1 MPIVN
6 LYLKNDDVLLSPIV
20 GASVGIYT
28 TGAIFVTSGI
38 TDGAGLVSFSLPVA
52 QYRVYVYKQGVSLIQ
67 PQILDVVSA
76 TTITYNLS
84 AHEKMLPETL
94 DPELVRVS
102 GYINDSSGAFK
113 KELTLT
119 FFHEYTQLNGNTII
133 SSTPVTVM
141 SDKKG
146 YFEFDLYRNMVYC
159 TPYLTE
165 RPLYKVITPD
175 RSSIKL
181 TELLFQVPVL
191 LTTPSLSYAI
201 TVNNTIQIPYTLTW
215 SDYVNNRG
223 YKSSWAELIWSS
235 NNANISV
242 AVTTENIEI
251 TGLQPGVAT
260 FTFDRNFL
268 NDLVWKNPPPFVS
281 PTLTITVT

>member
-6 LYLKNDDVLLSPIV
+6 LYLKNDNVLLSPIV

-67 PQILDVVSA
+67 PQILDVVPA

-146 YFEFDLYRNMVYC
+146 YFEFDLYRSMIYC

-175 RSSIKL
+175 RPSIKL

-191 LTTPSLSYAI
+191 LTTPSLSYAV

>member
-6 LYLKNDDVLLSPIV
+6 INLKTDAAIPTGIV
-20 GASVGIYT
+20 GASVGVYT

-38 TDGAGLVSFSLPVA
+38 TDGTGLVSFSLPVA
-52 QYRVYVYKQGVSLIQ
+52 QYRVYVYKQGVSLVQ
-67 PQILDVVSA
+67 PQILNVVTA
-76 TTITYNLS
+76 TTITYDLT
-84 AHEKMLPETL
+84 AHEKILPETL
-94 DPELVRVS
+94 DPELTRIS
-102 GYINDSSGAFK
+102 GYINESSGAAK

-119 FFHEYTQLNGNTII
+119 FYHEYTQLNGNTII

-146 YFEFDLYRNMVYC
+146 YFEFDLYRNMKYC

-175 RSSIKL
+175 RPSIKL

-191 LTTPSLSYAI
+191 LTTPSLSYTV

-223 YKSSWAELIWSS
+223 YQSSWAELIWSS
-235 NNANISV
+235 SNANISV
-242 AVTTENIEI
+242 VVTTENIEI

-268 NDLVWKNPPPFVS
+268 NDLVWKNPPPFIS

>member
-1 MPIVN
+1 
-6 LYLKNDDVLLSPIV
+6 
-20 GASVGIYT
+20 
-28 TGAIFVTSGI
+28 
-38 TDGAGLVSFSLPVA
+38 
-52 QYRVYVYKQGVSLIQ
+52 VYVYKQGVSLVQ
-67 PQILDVVSA
+67 PQILNVVTA
-76 TTITYNLS
+76 TTITYDIT
-84 AHEKMLPETL
+84 AHEKVLPETL

-146 YFEFDLYRNMVYC
+146 YFEFDLYRNMIYC

-175 RSSIKL
+175 RPSIKL

-191 LTTPSLSYAI
+191 LTTPALSYTV

-223 YKSSWAELIWSS
+223 YKSSWAELIWASS
-235 NNANISV
+235 NANISV

-268 NDLVWKNPPPFVS
+268 NALVWKNPPPFIS